1 MAYGIFTMYLR
12 ENQIVCSVQRILR
25 HGKVWARD
33 GGPGLKRHFEV
44 MGVVSLLMAVLMLVG
59 CASELVGDAS
69 NLEKLEAP
77 TGIAIHPNGRYAYV
91 TGSNFDLDYR
101 ASDGGA
107 LYVIDLETDQ
117 ILPSS
122 KHMGS
127 FSGNVVLSSDGRH
140 GYTVTR
146 EDDALVWFEISEDGS
161 SVFCPKAKE
170 DSNSLSKCR
179 IILNDDPTHIAI
191 TRSFRESRV
200 IDHQGVEHT
209 KRVNFDLL
217 MIAQQRNAR
226 VTAMTVMEDENGDL
240 SFSHE
245 TASYVYSASEV
256 LWLGGERF
264 AVTGRA
270 ARNLSIISPAIS
282 ADGKVLGLY
291 ANQTVNI
298 PSGGSA
304 YQGRGMTLDPLKK
317 NLYLLNQY
325 PKSLF
330 RIDVTGLAKDDL
342 ATDKAQVSQMM
353 LLPADMLKIA
363 WIGSAEEGVLYLTS
377 VADDLL
383 YIVDPKTME
392 IIKTVELSDGPY
404 DFSVQ
409 GDAFYVV
416 NFLASTISKYD
427 ISDPLNP
434 VLLKEYL
441 KTADAAD

>member
-1 MAYGIFTMYLR
+1 
-12 ENQIVCSVQRILR
+12 
-25 HGKVWARD
+25 
-33 GGPGLKRHFEV
+33 
-44 MGVVSLLMAVLMLVG
+44 MAVLMLAG

-69 NLEKLEAP
+69 NLGKFEDP

-91 TGSNFDLDYR
+91 AGSNFDLNYR

-107 LYVIDLETDQ
+107 LYVIDLETNQ

-122 KHMGS
+122 KRMGS
-127 FSGNVVLSSDGRH
+127 FSGNVVLSTDGRH

-161 SVFCPKAKE
+161 TVYCPKAK
-170 DSNSLSKCR
+170 DSDSLAKCR

-191 TRSFRESRV
+191 TRSFRETRI
-200 IDHQGVEHT
+200 IDSKGVEHT

-226 VTAMTVMEDENGDL
+226 VTAMTVMEDGDGEL
-240 SFSHE
+240 SFSHA

-270 ARNLSIISPAIS
+270 ARNLSIISPAID
-282 ADGKVLGLY
+282 AEGNVLGLY
-291 ANQTVNI
+291 ANQTVTI

-304 YQGRGMTLDPLKK
+304 YQGRGMALDPLKK

-330 RIDVTGLAKDDL
+330 KIDVTGLAKNDL
-342 ATDKAQVSQMM
+342 ATDKAQVSQML

-377 VADDLL
+377 VVDDML
-383 YIVDPKTME
+383 YIVDPRTME
-392 IIKTVELSDGPY
+392 IIKTVEVGDGPY
-404 DFSVQ
+404 DYSIQ
-409 GDAFYVV
+409 GDAFYIV
-416 NFLASTISKYD
+416 NFIASTISKYD

-434 VLLKEYL
+434 VLLNEYL
-441 KTADAAD
+441 KTADTAE